1 MASREAP
8 DLSIFMLLLPS
19 VQLSHTPIL
28 AKWPLSMKKFQI
40 QSTETFFWGGRGS
53 GQLLCLIRKLY
64 GPQLVFQ
71 CKEHREKPDDVMHPN
86 KKLEQ
91 RWGATSGVLN
101 VY

>member
-1 MASREAP
+1 MATLNEKIPNPEYRN
-8 DLSIFMLLLPS
+8 FC
-19 VQLSHTPIL
+19 
-28 AKWPLSMKKFQI
+28 
-40 QSTETFFWGGRGS
+40 WGGGGS
-53 GQLLCLIRKLY
+53 GQLLSLIRKIY